1 MDFSKLVNFRMA
13 EHNESGR
20 LAEQL
25 AADWLVG
32 RGYELLDSN
41 YRHGYAEIDL
51 VMTHRG
57 LLIFVE
63 VKFRSGTGFGF
74 AEEFVDSTKKK
85 LLVKAADHY
94 IYEKDWKRDI
104 RFDIIGV
111 YRDRAGTVN
120 FRHFEDAFY

>member
-1 MDFSKLVNFRMA
+1 MA
-13 EHNESGR
+13 EHNDSGK

-25 AADWLVG
+25 ASDWLVSK
-32 RGYELLDSN
+32 GYELLDTN
-41 YRHGYAEIDL
+41 YRFGHAEIDL
-51 VMTHRG
+51 ILKHRG

-74 AEEFVDSTKKK
+74 AEEFVDATKRK
-85 LLVKAADHY
+85 LLIKAADHY
-94 IYEKDWKRDI
+94 IYEKDWHNDI

-111 YRDRAGTVN
+111 YRDRIQKIN